1 MFDPFVHQSEAL
13 EGALAARDRY
23 LRADYL
29 RVDEDLL
36 LVQGGQPLQTFS
48 DYFKNHRP
56 EDIAVPVEYRLPS
69 ALIEDLVLTTGG
81 VGAGGYK
88 PDPMAEIA
96 AIENAAIVK
105 RVGETRAPLRM
116 GQLLQSGDLIETGA
130 FSIVELVLATSL
142 KLCVGPMSR
151 LRLDRRS
158 LAPTGTGLRVAAI
171 ELTLMTGSLVS
182 LAAPT
187 GAPPAVVT
195 LRTPLG
201 WLSWS
206 DVTMGVQIAAGDEPD
221 ALGILR
227 QAAGATGAITL
238 VNDAGTQVMP
248 TGPCIVALN
257 GHHAFGRPLR
267 DLGVLDDY
275 GFAALLPSR
284 RVRY

>member
-29 RVDEDLL
+29 RVGEDLL
-36 LVQGGQPLQTFS
+36 LVQGGQPMETFE
-48 DYFKNHRP
+48 DYFKDRRP
-56 EDIAVPVEYRLPS
+56 EDIAVPPAYRLPS
-69 ALIEDLVLTTGG
+69 TLVEDLILTTGG
-81 VGAGGYK
+81 RGSQPYTA
-88 PDPMAEIA
+88 DPMAEIA

-105 RVGETRAPLRM
+105 RVSETRAPLRN
-116 GQLLQSGDLIETGA
+116 GQLLQTGDLIETGA
-130 FSIVELVLATSL
+130 FSILELVLATSL

-158 LAPTGTGLRVAAI
+158 LAPAGTGLRVAAI

-182 LAAPT
+182 LASPT
-187 GAPPAVVT
+187 GAPPAVMT

-227 QAAGATGAITL
+227 QAAGPTGAVTL

-248 TGPCIVALN
+248 AGPCIVPLD
-257 GHHAFGRPLR
+257 GHNAYGRPLR
-267 DLGVLDDY
+267 DLGMLDEY

>member
-29 RVDEDLL
+29 KVDDDLL
-36 LVQGGQPLQTFS
+36 LVQGGQPLQTFG
-48 DYFKNHRP
+48 DYFKTRRRD
-56 EDIAVPVEYRLPS
+56 DIGVPVDYRLP
-69 ALIEDLVLTTGG
+69 AGLIEDLVVTAGG

-105 RVGETRAPLRM
+105 RVGQTRTPLRM

-151 LRLDRRS
+151 LRFDRRS
-158 LAPTGTGLRVAAI
+158 LAPTATGLRVASI

-206 DVTMGVQIAAGDEPD
+206 DVTLGVQIAAGDEPD

-227 QAAGATGAITL
+227 QANGPTGAITL

-257 GHHAFGRPLR
+257 GHRTFGRPLR
-267 DLGVLDDY
+267 DMALLDDY